1 MRQWSLLIAGL
12 WLFTTGPVW
21 AQCSDSRKQTTHCPA
36 EQWLM
41 AAQSLTI
48 VGQQDDGCGN
58 LLSSRERR
66 VAILQRQVR
75 TGMTRADVE
84 SALGSPNRIK
94 TSNGRSTYQY
104 RNGKQQTLAVSFDE
118 RGCVSS
124 KSKP

>member
-1 MRQWSLLIAGL
+1 MRQWSLITASL
-12 WLFTTGPVW
+12 WLLTAAPAWADCNSVPEQAARCTT
-21 AQCSDSRKQTTHCPA
+21 

-41 AAQSLTI
+41 AAQSLTV

-124 KSKP
+124 RGKP